1 MSTGTDGNRI
11 RQIIHKMISEEA
23 HLEEGLELA
32 DDIRLIENLGF
43 DSVQLIS
50 LIAGIEEEFDIE
62 FMGNNMLFDRFSSF
76 GDLCSLVK
84 EMIEEKEIEQGEGNG
99 TI

>member
-1 MSTGTDGNRI
+1 MSTGADNRI
-11 RQIIHKMISEEA
+11 REILHKIVCEEV

-43 DSVQLIS
+43 DSAQLIS
-50 LIAGIEEEFDIE
+50 LLVGIEEEFGIE
-62 FMGNNMLFDRFSSF
+62 FMGNRMLFDRFNNF

-84 EMIEEKEIEQGEGNG
+84 EMVEEKEIGQGDDDG